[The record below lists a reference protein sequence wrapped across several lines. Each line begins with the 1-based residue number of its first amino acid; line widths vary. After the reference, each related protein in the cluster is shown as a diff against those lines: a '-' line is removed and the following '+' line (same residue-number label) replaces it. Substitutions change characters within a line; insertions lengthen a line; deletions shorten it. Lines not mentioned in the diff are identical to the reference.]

1 MFPFETTFLDTH
13 ESGGIDISPALTRLF
28 LFKSS
33 LCNTGIGRNRH
44 SPALT
49 KYLLFKVLSE
59 RHTGWAA
66 LTWVRTFETQESG
79 DTHIVWP
86 LPNTIPFKV
95 ISWRYTN
102 WNALTWTRCW
112 QDFPFQHKLLRKV
125 RPCTAR
131 TNLEFK
137 VPILS
142 SNGFVLHPTDWGRYP
157 QNISF
162 FEATSLIKGGEV
174 T

>member
-28 LFKSS
+28 LFKVAFVIQESGGTDIVRPCPNIS
-33 LCNTGIGRNRH
+33 
-44 SPALT
+44 
-49 KYLLFKVLSE
+49 FFEVLSE
-59 RHTGWAA
+59 RHTDWAA

-86 LPNTIPFKV
+86 LPNTIPFTV

-102 WNALTWTRCW
+102 WDALTWARCW
-112 QDFPFQHKLLRKV
+112 QDFPFQHKLLRKI

-142 SNGFVLHPTDWGRYP
+142 SNGFVLHPADWGRYP

>member
-1 MFPFETTFLDTH
+1 MFLFETTFLDTH

-59 RHTGWAA
+59 RHTDWAA

-102 WNALTWTRCW
+102 WDALTWTRCW

-142 SNGFVLHPTDWGRYP
+142 SNGFVLHPADWGRYP

-174 T
+174 K